1 MKKILFVLL
10 LIIISVPSYSQHQK
24 YQKVKIWFDGKNSS
38 QLAGLG
44 VDLLEGEYK
53 RGTWF
58 VSDFSESEVERIN
71 QGGFRTEILI
81 DDVQKFY
88 RERAQRSEPSQQR
101 ISAAGCSTG
110 GPEYT
115 TPSHF
120 YLGEMGGYFSYD
132 QMIDIIDS
140 MALLYP
146 SLITVKQQIDPTL
159 TIEGNP
165 IYYVKISDNATVD
178 ETEPEILYTAVHH
191 AREAES
197 LSQLIYYMW
206 YLLENYSSDQKIQ
219 YLVDNT
225 EMFFVPCLNPDGYM
239 YNQMTDPNGGGMW
252 RKNRRNNLDG
262 EFGVDLNR
270 NYDYFWGFDDTGS
283 SPFTADETYRGTAPF
298 SEPETQA
305 ISNFTAAHEF
315 KYALNYHTYGN
326 HLVQPFG
333 YIPDLYPADSAQYSI
348 YGNALTAENRY
359 HVGPP
364 NQTVN
369 YVVNG
374 NSDDWMYGEQVVK
387 PKIYAWT
394 PEVGLQTDGF
404 WPAPDRIIPLANDNI
419 YANLMLP
426 KLATKYGKVTHNVD
440 LNIGQLGN
448 YFVFDFNVL
457 GENTGGFFT
466 VSLFPVSANIIST
479 GAPRLLSPSFPLQ
492 VIADSIS
499 FNLDPTISNG
509 DQIIYIVACDNGT
522 YTEVD
527 TIVQTYGIPQPLILD
542 DCSTMA
548 NWSAGTN
555 WNTTTEDF
563 VSASTSITDSP
574 FSDYLSNDFNE
585 IILANNVDLS
595 GVVNASLSFDAKW
608 VTEKGFDYVQLSASA
623 DNGASWTPLC
633 GRYTQP
639 STEGSIFGEPSYEG
653 TQFDWVRETVSLND
667 YIGQN
672 IKIRFRLVSDGFVEF
687 DGFYFDDISIETLSP
702 NTGVTAT
709 PLSIFIS
716 QAYPNPAAE
725 KATVNYHLANAGDRF
740 VVYNSFGQLM
750 FEKEI
755 TATNGTIE
763 ISTVDFSSGM
773 YTYCILQKAGGRSK
787 VGKFLVSE

>member
-1 MKKILFVLL
+1 MKKIIFVVLL
-10 LIIISVPSYSQHQK
+10 FIISVPSFSQNQK
-24 YQKVKIWFDGKNSS
+24 YQKAKIWFDGKNSS
-38 QLAGLG
+38 QLANLG

-58 VSDFSESEVERIN
+58 VSDFSESELEKIK

-88 RERAQRSEPSQQR
+88 RDRAQSSAPAQQR
-101 ISAAGCSTG
+101 TSAVACGSG
-110 GPEYT
+110 SPEYT

-178 ETEPEILYTAVHH
+178 ESEPEILYTAVHH

-206 YLLENYSSDQKIQ
+206 YLLENYSTDQTIHS
-219 YLVDNT
+219 LVDNT
-225 EMFFVPCLNPDGYM
+225 EMYFVPCLNPDGYM

-252 RKNRRNNLDG
+252 RKNRRDNLDG

-283 SPFTADETYRGTAPF
+283 SPFTVDETYRGTAPF

-305 ISNFTAAHEF
+305 ISNFTAAHTF
-315 KYALNYHTYGN
+315 AYALNYHTYGN

-348 YGNALTAENRY
+348 YGNAITAENHY

-374 NSDDWMYGEQVVK
+374 NSDDWMYGEQGVK
-387 PKIYAWT
+387 PKIFAWT

-404 WPAPDRIIPLANDNI
+404 WPASDRIIPLANDNI

-426 KLATKYGKVTHNVD
+426 KLATKYAKVTHSED
-440 LNIGQLGN
+440 LNVGQLGN
-448 YFVFDFNVL
+448 YFVYDFNVL
-457 GENTGGFFT
+457 GMDTVGNFM
-466 VSLFPVSANIIST
+466 VSLTPVSANVISVGSAHSYT
-479 GAPRLLSPSFPLQ
+479 GVSSLQ
-492 VIADSIS
+492 VITDSIT

-509 DQIIYIVACDNGT
+509 DQIIYIVSCDNGS
-522 YTEVD
+522 YVESD
-527 TIVQTYGIPQPLILD
+527 TIVQTYGIPQPLIID
-542 DCSTMA
+542 DCSTLA
-548 NWSAGTN
+548 NWSPGTN
-555 WNTTTEDF
+555 WNTTTEAY
-563 VSASTSITDSP
+563 VSSPSSITDSP
-574 FSDYLSNDFNE
+574 FSDYQSNSFSE
-585 IILANNVDLS
+585 IILANNIDLS
-595 GVVNASLSFDAKW
+595 GIVNATLSFDAKW
-608 VTEKGFDYVQLSASA
+608 VTEKGFDYVQLAASA
-623 DNGASWTPLC
+623 DNGATWTNLC

-639 STEGSIFGEPSYEG
+639 STESSIFGEPSYEG
-653 TQFDWVRETVSLND
+653 TQLDWVRETVSLND
-667 YIGQN
+667 FLGQN
-672 IKIRFRLVSDGFVEF
+672 IKVRFRLVSDGFVEF
-687 DGFYFDDISIETLSP
+687 DGFYFDDITIETLSP
-702 NTGVTAT
+702 NTGITAT
-709 PLSIFIS
+709 PAGIFIS
-716 QAYPNPAAE
+716 QAYPNPATE
-725 KATVNYHLANAGDRF
+725 KATVNFHLANTGDQF
-740 VVYNSFGQLM
+740 VVYNSFGQIVM
-750 FEKEI
+750 QKEI
-755 TATNGTIE
+755 ISTSGTIE
-763 ISTVDFSSGM
+763 ISTIDFSSGM
-773 YTYCILQKAGGRSK
+773 YTYCILRKDGGRSK